1 MGVPK
6 FYRWISQ
13 RYPCINQILRE
24 NEVVPI
30 DHLYLDMN
38 GIIHT
43 SSHSENMAFS
53 TYNEEHV
60 FQLIAD
66 YVNHL
71 TCMIKPRRTLFIA
84 VDGVAPR
91 AKMTQQRARRF
102 QGPKETAAEIKRRK
116 NKGMEID
123 EKALFDPNVI
133 SPGTEFMVRLHDFL
147 KKFIASQIT
156 SDPVWRRIDI
166 IFSGHDAPG
175 EGEQKIREY
184 MSYRR
189 SLPDYKPTE
198 RHCLYG
204 MDADLIFLGLATHE
218 PNLCIL
224 RENVY
229 TVKSPRPQDIPFCL
243 IHLSVLREYIELEF
257 KCLESQLS
265 FPYNLERIIDD
276 WIFLGYLLGNDFI
289 PHLPN
294 MHIHAE
300 SLTTLWDAYQ
310 VVLPQLDGYLHD
322 FGQLNLERFH
332 VLISELAKFDLNW
345 FEDRAADQR
354 WMQGKHGA
362 RMARELEQLGKGS
375 AKSKTPPLAA
385 AEAIAP
391 FFGAC
396 DDAVPQDCAL
406 GDSTKSP
413 LPTGSKD
420 NVDTELAEFFGE
432 LTAEGSVNKEESHEA
447 VEASVLSDGEG
458 DDSEDSEEDSQE
470 DEEEEEEE
478 GDGDL
483 ENLGEIWHD
492 KNGDS
497 VNAFSADEDF
507 DEDAVA
513 YRMHRQYYYAEKL
526 KIDIRGESK
535 AVSKDFV
542 EAALLPICRE
552 YVKTLQWV
560 LDYYFTT
567 VVDWKYF
574 YPYHYSPFAS
584 DLVIFTK
591 RFIKGGVDY
600 DNRENWAGFTPNT
613 KPLLPFEQ
621 QMFIMPPSSASILPP
636 PYRWLLATSGTP
648 VSEFFPEDF
657 ETDINGKLAEWEAV
671 VLIPFIDEA
680 KMLAAM
686 APCTQHLSPVDA
698 KRNVHRG
705 HLLLLAKDRPRC
717 LSPGL
722 AFESLLSE
730 EVDGEFFRAHVLR
743 DSKRCNEVYCSLPRR
758 IDPSYPSLSRIPFTF
773 EVKRVG
779 VHTFSF
785 PSKSESLLLTVDH
798 PAGRTALEPDSL
810 KVLARRYLGRAVATG
825 WPYSRFVTPIIIM
838 DEEEIWEV
846 STQESRTSSS
856 RIVNRSALRRLD
868 ESDPE
873 LPFWASVRWLRS
885 QAGWTVNRLKDRC
898 AITFAASQPR
908 AALICVPTSASMFTL
923 VVPDKH
929 NGVQPSHFRLRPLC
943 TRLPTITK
951 QTTFEPAGCRRG
963 GTRPANKQ
971 CLTADANQSLR
982 LGPKL
987 SLEILD
993 LTVDAES
1000 SSLERSFEELFPS
1013 ASNVVI
1019 FGVKRKRFG
1028 LLGEIA
1034 GIAKNGKLS
1043 VQLYPDPPLAK
1054 DPQTVSLTA
1063 LEADEL
1069 SYLTLSEMSRE
1080 LCLTVHIIRRLV
1092 DDFMV
1097 LVPSPTPDGGK
1108 KAKER
1113 PNRANIGLGLQ
1124 MHRNFAAVVGWS
1136 RFSQLKKTWVYSRRV
1151 VDAIAKYYELFPEVV
1166 DFIGQWDPMSA
1177 IPEISAVFPT
1187 DTFHRFTQLRTF
1199 LRVEVKKNRTVTNAD
1214 APLLDKA
1221 GLVVV
1226 ENSLLPGT
1234 TPPASTDRIVVE
1246 VAPCDLF
1253 TVLPEG
1259 GRLVPRFY
1267 IDWLKTWEKEIDR
1280 FSLLDRVIY
1289 VGPQHTMF
1297 GLGGFIIG
1305 VYPILGQETIEVMF
1319 DREIENGIS
1328 IRGSSNRCAVVDPV
1342 HLLHYPRFAQPDASS
1357 VTIEGKVG
1365 DAAKQPP
1372 PRPAAVKGHAATPRA
1387 SRRKHPPSARDV
1399 MVGLLPQE
1407 WLDSPPIDF
1416 ASCSQPKEPKNRK
1429 KASPKKEFGS
1439 ERKSPPK
1446 SPPSSLSSQ
1455 TNKASPAA
1463 AATQAVPPRFLK
1475 QQLQMQQAKPLRQR
1489 HRQPPNLMQMPVE
1502 QPPEASCQPQF
1513 QSPPI
1518 HCVGGYEAQPPSFL
1532 PPTTWQATLSVC
1544 EPNVDSAPLITDG
1557 GMMEYCLPQSPPSQA
1572 AAPAPTFPSH
1582 PALGSR
1588 FVPLEDAVG
1597 GTCFVDL
1604 STGLKLTLAD
1614 LQPLLLAS
1622 QQQPMAQPQDYFT
1635 PPQEH
1640 LMMMMPTPQ
1649 PSLSQYAVDACPPA
1663 QFKTEFVPNQAR
1675 LASMKPKRQ

>member
-1 MGVPK
+1 
-6 FYRWISQ
+6 
-13 RYPCINQILRE
+13 
-24 NEVVPI
+24 
-30 DHLYLDMN
+30 
-38 GIIHT
+38 
-43 SSHSENMAFS
+43 
-53 TYNEEHV
+53 
-60 FQLIAD
+60 
-66 YVNHL
+66 
-71 TCMIKPRRTLFIA
+71 
-84 VDGVAPR
+84 
-91 AKMTQQRARRF
+91 
-102 QGPKETAAEIKRRK
+102 
-116 NKGMEID
+116 MEID

-204 MDADLIFLGLATHE
+204 MDADLLFRTLLLTVDILGPSHPRTESLHSSGERVHSQVKWAVEGLARQLSSSQPLSVTTRTSLCCTLSPLLPNGSSKVSISYHVFQPPTCIFPPRTAYATSDLSLKPRLSSQFDEESWKVQALRLRSKE
-218 PNLCIL
+218 PSTTLAHHSGVSNLADWLLVAPKDGEQTCDDRHIAVHSPMDTKDL
-224 RENVY
+224 RV
-229 TVKSPRPQDIPFCL
+229 SPRPQDIPFCL

-929 NGVQPSHFRLRPLC
+929 NGVRAPTGCPLACGVWAHSDVFVQAFRMWTRVAVADTPPAEAVSDPSRVRPPFHSPTSQPSHFRLRPLC

-1328 IRGSSNRCAVVDPV
+1328 IR
-1342 HLLHYPRFAQPDASS
+1342 
-1357 VTIEGKVG
+1357 
-1365 DAAKQPP
+1365 
-1372 PRPAAVKGHAATPRA
+1372 
-1387 SRRKHPPSARDV
+1387 
-1399 MVGLLPQE
+1399 
-1407 WLDSPPIDF
+1407 
-1416 ASCSQPKEPKNRK
+1416 
-1429 KASPKKEFGS
+1429 
-1439 ERKSPPK
+1439 
-1446 SPPSSLSSQ
+1446 
-1455 TNKASPAA
+1455 
-1463 AATQAVPPRFLK
+1463 
-1475 QQLQMQQAKPLRQR
+1475 
-1489 HRQPPNLMQMPVE
+1489 
-1502 QPPEASCQPQF
+1502 
-1513 QSPPI
+1513 
-1518 HCVGGYEAQPPSFL
+1518 
-1532 PPTTWQATLSVC
+1532 
-1544 EPNVDSAPLITDG
+1544 
-1557 GMMEYCLPQSPPSQA
+1557 
-1572 AAPAPTFPSH
+1572 
-1582 PALGSR
+1582 
-1588 FVPLEDAVG
+1588 
-1597 GTCFVDL
+1597 
-1604 STGLKLTLAD
+1604 
-1614 LQPLLLAS
+1614 
-1622 QQQPMAQPQDYFT
+1622 
-1635 PPQEH
+1635 
-1640 LMMMMPTPQ
+1640 
-1649 PSLSQYAVDACPPA
+1649 
-1663 QFKTEFVPNQAR
+1663 
-1675 LASMKPKRQ
+1675 